1 MKSFTHI
8 CVSLQTK
15 QMKQIFFSIFIL
27 LTVTSL
33 NAQNDNYSDEQSGG
47 FKKENVF
54 VGGSISLGFGSGSFG
69 IGANPEI
76 GYSVAQWLDAGIA
89 ANINYNSQ
97 RMYDYN
103 GSGYYDAGRASIF
116 NYGAGVFARVY
127 PLPFL
132 FIQAQPEINWISV
145 SQKDNYGNKIKQT
158 VNAPSL
164 IGALGY
170 TQRVI
175 TQGSYFLMI
184 GIDLINDK
192 NSPYNDGYGHAMPI
206 IRGGFDIYLRPSGKQ
221 KRTAPAL

>member
-1 MKSFTHI
+1 
-8 CVSLQTK
+8 
-15 QMKQIFFSIFIL
+15 
-27 LTVTSL
+27 
-33 NAQNDNYSDEQSGG
+33 
-47 FKKENVF
+47 
-54 VGGSISLGFGSGSFG
+54 
-69 IGANPEI
+69 
-76 GYSVAQWLDAGIA
+76 VAQWLDAGIA

-97 RMYDYN
+97 RLYDYS
-103 GSGYYDAGRASIF
+103 GSGYYNAGKASMF
-116 NYGAGVFARVY
+116 NYGGGIFARAY

-132 FIQAQPEINWISV
+132 FIQAQPEINWISI
-145 SQKDNYGNKIKQT
+145 SQKDNYGNKLKQT

-170 TQRVI
+170 TQRIV

-206 IRGGFDIYLRPSGKQ
+206 IRGGFDVYLRPSTKP

>member
-1 MKSFTHI
+1 
-8 CVSLQTK
+8 
-15 QMKQIFFSIFIL
+15 MKQIIFSTLIFMAA
-27 LTVTSL
+27 TSIK
-33 NAQNDNYSDEQSGG
+33 AQSNDYSDNKSGG

-69 IGANPEI
+69 VGANPEI

-97 RMYDYN
+97 RLYN
-103 GSGYYDAGRASIF
+103 YGSSGYYNAGKASIF

-132 FIQAQPEINWISV
+132 FIQAQPEINWISI

-170 TQRVI
+170 SQRVI
-175 TQGSYFLMI
+175 TQGSYFFMI
-184 GIDLINDK
+184 GLDLINDK

-206 IRGGFDIYLRPSGKQ
+206 VRGGFDIYLRPSGKQ
-221 KRTAPAL
+221 KRSAPEL